1 MNMEEVFEKVS
12 EVIVDASDV
21 EADEISLD
29 KRLID
34 DLDIDSIDMMELIYS
49 IEKIY
54 GVELEIGDFEG
65 AMNREMNGVP
75 FAKDN
80 IITDEGLQK
89 LRELMPEVDQAKI
102 QPGLAVYNVPFLFTV
117 ESLCKLIMRKSAAK
131 N

>member
-65 AMNREMNGVP
+65 AMNREMNGLP

-80 IITDEGLQK
+80 IITDEGLKK
-89 LRELMPEVDQAKI
+89 LRELMPEVDQEKI

>member
-89 LRELMPEVDQAKI
+89 LRELMPEVDQTKI

>member
-21 EADEISLD
+21 EADEISLE

-80 IITDEGLQK
+80 IITEEGLEK
-89 LRELMPEVDQAKI
+89 LRELMPEVDQSKI

-117 ESLCKLIMRKSAAK
+117 ESLCKLIMRKRAAK